1 MSIIEK
7 AVNRLNVAS
16 KETPATPELIATD
29 NIEPTLEARVE
40 PVKDLNLSKDLN
52 PKVHASEAK
61 EARSSRLVNLDARKL
76 IASGMISPEG
86 ERSQIS
92 EEFRLI
98 KRPLLANAFGQ
109 GAVNIANGNL
119 IMVTSSYPGEGKS
132 FCATN
137 LALSIAMELDRTVLL
152 VDADVAKPSLPKF
165 FGFEAEKGLLDL
177 LLEKNLSVADVLLR
191 TSVPKLTILPAG
203 RTHKYATELLASEV
217 MNNLIE
223 ELANRYADRIIIF
236 DSPPLL
242 VTSEASVLAT
252 HMGQIVLVVEAEKT
266 PREKINEALG
276 LIDSCEVV
284 GLLLNKGSRAHDG
297 DYYYGSYGN

>member
-7 AVNRLNVAS
+7 AANRLN
-16 KETPATPELIATD
+16 KPD
-29 NIEPTLEARVE
+29 KVE
-40 PVKDLNLSKDLN
+40 PNLVDTLPQAATTAMTKEENITPVEQVAARELTAPLAPQLKDEPSPSRFVTL
-52 PKVHASEAK
+52 HAK
-61 EARSSRLVNLDARKL
+61 KL
-76 IASGMISPEG
+76 TESGMISPDG

-98 KRPLLANAFGQ
+98 KRPLLANAFGS
-109 GAVNIANGNL
+109 GAATIVNGNL
-119 IMVTSSYPGEGKS
+119 IMVTSCYPGEGKS

-165 FGFEAEKGLLDL
+165 FGFQAEKGLLDL
-177 LLEKNLSVADVLLR
+177 LLDKNLSVSDVMLR

-203 RTHKYATELLASEV
+203 RTHKHATELLASEV
-217 MNNLIE
+217 MNNLID
-223 ELANRYADRIIIF
+223 ELANRYSDRIIIF

-276 LIDSCEVV
+276 LIDSCEVI
-284 GLLLNKGSRAHDG
+284 GLLLNKGGRAHEG

>member
-7 AVNRLNVAS
+7 AVNRLNTLA
-16 KETPATPELIATD
+16 KAL
-29 NIEPTLEARVE
+29 EPTF
-40 PVKDLNLSKDLN
+40 
-52 PKVHASEAK
+52 EAK
-61 EARSSRLVNLDARKL
+61 RPIVLEPGAQENGYEQTPGKDVTPPSAEQLPEAGRTSRCVTLQARKL
-76 IASGMISPEG
+76 TEAGMISPDG
-86 ERSQIS
+86 ERSRIS

-98 KRPLLANAFGQ
+98 KRPLIANAFGQ
-109 GAVNIANGNL
+109 GAVSIPNGNL

-132 FCATN
+132 FCAIN
-137 LALSIAMELDRTVLL
+137 LALSIAMELDHTVLL

-177 LLEKNLSVADVLLR
+177 LLDEGLTVPEVMLR
-191 TSVPKLTILPAG
+191 TSIPKLTILPAG

-223 ELANRYADRIIIF
+223 ELATRYSDRIIIF

-242 VTSEASVLAT
+242 ATSEASVLAT
-252 HMGQIVLVVEAEKT
+252 HMGQIVLIVEAERT
-266 PREKINEALG
+266 PREKINEALS
-276 LIDSCEVV
+276 LIDSCEVI
-284 GLLLNKGSRAHDG
+284 GLLLNKGSHAHDG